1 MVARRPEASR
11 ERGYTN
17 DELQECVDMVLKENM
32 TQAKARAAMNAKG
45 VVIPKGTLHG
55 YVCDVRKTHGMVKKK
70 LTVGTRLGP
79 PTLLTKSQEQRLY
92 NSIFEHDLAGQ
103 PMTKER
109 VKEVA
114 WVLSEIDHLVWKF
127 NPLPNEG
134 LCTGQLFGPSGP
146 SDKWFRS
153 FAKRWR
159 RARAQLSSLALPA
172 LALPALALPPALCA
186 ALDDAL
192 CAALCAAL

>member
-92 NSIFEHDLAGQ
+92 NSIFEHDLAGE

-114 WVLSEIDHLVWKF
+114 WVLSEIDHLVWKC
-127 NPLPNEG
+127 NPLPNQG

-153 FAKRWR
+153 FAKRWKLNAEPWNVR
-159 RARAQLSSLALPA
+159 RRGSTLISRTRR
-172 LALPALALPPALCA
+172 
-186 ALDDAL
+186 
-192 CAALCAAL
+192 